1 MKIALAQI
9 DTTVGD
15 IRGNLSRI
23 RSAYARACALGA
35 DIVLFP
41 ELALPGYP
49 SGDLLYQADFIRA
62 NLRALSVLAAGC
74 GKAAMLVGYAEPNRS
89 GSGKPLYN
97 AAALLHRG
105 RIAAR
110 RLKTL
115 IPTYDVFDEGR
126 YFEPAP
132 SNAPVL
138 FRGRRLGVTICE
150 DAWNDRDFWSK
161 PLYGKDP
168 VARLAGQGAEL
179 MLNISASP
187 YSRGKPELRLRM
199 IRSHL
204 RKAKRPFFYCNLVG
218 GNDELVFDG
227 SSLVLDRRG
236 RVAARAK
243 GFAEDLIVTDADAP
257 GPGPGGS
264 QPPAAG
270 SAEEIHQALTLGLRD
285 YARKCGFRD
294 VLVGL
299 SGGIDSA
306 LVCALAA
313 DALGPE
319 HVMGVLMPSKYSSK
333 GSVEDA
339 LKLSRNLGV
348 KTLTIPIRTLHEA
361 GMKTL
366 AGAAS
371 LARGP
376 RAGPERREC
385 RARGALIAPGGLVEQ
400 NLQAR
405 IRGMIL
411 MALSNA
417 RGALLLSTGNKSE
430 SSLGYCTLYGDMAGG
445 LSLISDVPKT
455 TVYELARFIN
465 RCGERIPQASIDKAP
480 SAELKPGQKDQDDLP
495 PYEVLDDIM
504 RAYVERGLGF
514 EAIARRGHPRDTV
527 SDVIKR
533 IDLTEHKRRQAA
545 PGIKITVKAFGV
557 GRRMPIA
564 RGRHL

>member
-1 MKIALAQI
+1 VRIALAQI
-9 DTTVGD
+9 DTTAGDVG
-15 IRGNLSRI
+15 GNLERI
-23 RSAYARACALGA
+23 RSAYARARAGGA
-35 DIVLFP
+35 DIALFP

-49 SGDLLYQADFIRA
+49 SGDLLYQADFVQA
-62 NLRALSVLAAGC
+62 NLRALGALARRC
-74 GKAAMLVGYAEPNRS
+74 GETAMLVGYAERNRT
-89 GSGKPLYN
+89 GSGKPLFN

-110 RLKTL
+110 RFKTL

-126 YFEPAP
+126 YFGAAR
-132 SNAPVL
+132 SNAPIL
-138 FRGRRLGVTICE
+138 FKGRRLGVTICE
-150 DAWNDRDFWSK
+150 DAWNDRDFWAK

-168 VARLAGQGAEL
+168 VARLVKDGAEL
-179 MLNISASP
+179 ILNISASP
-187 YSRGKPELRLRM
+187 YSRGKPAMRLKM

-227 SSLVLDRRG
+227 NSMALDSRG
-236 RVAARAK
+236 RLMARGK
-243 GFAEDLIVTDADAP
+243 SFAEDMVMVDAEAGGLPLGCMEP
-257 GPGPGGS
+257 GEPGG
-264 QPPAAG
+264 
-270 SAEEIHQALTLGLRD
+270 AEEIYQALVLGLRD
-285 YARKCGFRD
+285 YARKCGFKD

-313 DALGPE
+313 DALGPG
-319 HVMGVLMPSKYSSK
+319 HVLGVLMPSKYSSR
-333 GSVEDA
+333 GSVRDA
-339 LKLSRNLGV
+339 LALARNFGVETLS
-348 KTLTIPIRTLHEA
+348 IPIGPMHETALRTLR
-361 GMKTL
+361 KSQRL
-366 AGAAS
+366 VQ
-371 LARGP
+371 
-376 RAGPERREC
+376 
-385 RARGALIAPGGLVEQ
+385 GALADQ

-430 SSLGYCTLYGDMAGG
+430 ISVGYCTLYGDMAGG
-445 LSLISDVPKT
+445 LSVISDVPKT

-465 RCGERIPQASIDKAP
+465 RGGERIPQACIDKAP

-495 PYEVLDDIM
+495 PYGVLDDIM
-504 RAYVERGLGF
+504 RAYVERGAAPD
-514 EAIARRGHPRDTV
+514 AIARRGRSRKLV
-527 SDVIKR
+527 CGVIDR
-533 IDLTEHKRRQAA
+533 IDRSEYKRRQAP

-564 RGRHL
+564 RGSSRSRIP